1 MQWLRSGLSLLGLV
15 AAVCMPVIVAAQ
27 PPPAPPAGAN
37 AAAPAAAQNPPP
49 VVAENPPAGVP
60 KAPPVPPPGFGNA
73 PAVQAPAPPPPAGGM
88 ARGAKPAAA
97 RDDAEENGI
106 VMNFQDVDLDQLVKF
121 ISEITGRNFILDDRV
136 KGKVTIISPGK
147 ISIDEA
153 YAVFNSVLQ
162 VKGFTTVPS
171 GAVLKILPSQ
181 EAKSSTV
188 ETVFPGA
195 PRMKGDEF
203 ITKLMKLE
211 NVDVNNML
219 GIVQPLVSA
228 NGLLAAYTATN
239 TMIIIDSASNIDR
252 ISGILKE
259 LDVDVKDRGVEV
271 VRLNYAFA
279 GELAATLAQVLED
292 PANAAP
298 TGAVGP
304 RPGAAAAQAAAQARA
319 RPGVAAAAANAQP
332 VQGGTGAAAYK
343 IIPDERTNAL
353 ILVAGPLEMRK
364 IKDLI
369 VRLDVPL
376 PFGTGR
382 IHVYYLKFANAFEIV
397 PVLSDLIGGQGGPAG
412 LGAGLAARGLAGQTS
427 FRGGRLGQ
435 QGGLGGL
442 GSQFGSGTRGQFGGG
457 GFGGGG
463 FGGGGFG
470 GGGFGGGGF
479 GGGASG
485 SLRGGRGGGLG
496 GLGQGGV
503 ASIVGGGGGE
513 FEGQVRITADPST
526 NALIINASPQ
536 DYETLKQVIVQLDVR
551 RRQVYVEAIVM
562 EVRLSTQR
570 ALGIEMQGAAGTG
583 NGVLLGRV
591 NFRNLN
597 ALSDPTGAALGGI
610 SGLLAAAASNQT
622 IRLPNGT
629 VVPAQQLIITAS
641 EGNDDVNI
649 LSAPNIVTTDNQEA
663 EIVVGQ
669 NVPFIAS
676 TSTSETNLGNTFNT
690 IERRDVGITLR
701 LTPQI
706 SEGGMVRLDIFE
718 EVSALVQNALI
729 NANQLGPVTTIR
741 SATTSVVVRD
751 KQTVVIGGLISDGTD
766 NQENSVPFISDIP
779 VIGNLFRST
788 SGMREKINLLI
799 FLTPHIIRDA
809 AEHRDK
815 SVEERD
821 KMKSFMEERGIRY
834 RKRKIL
840 DNPSWTPDI
849 PKEGEAT
856 GGGDVAE
863 NRAKGATIY
872 SPPPLPAAGAGV
884 ATGAAGTQMAA
895 VDVNRPAIDAIR
907 SEPQPAVP
915 HPPARYVLL
924 AAFAQMGTPP
934 PGLQTASGLLAVEL
948 PQDSSLSNLFEA
960 GNQYR
965 FTSDKYEGYYRVLEA
980 YPTARE
986 ALLVYPEGLP
996 VDAAKGDYLHWRQ
1009 LDDATSSDVTAWSAL
1024 Q

>member
-1 MQWLRSGLSLLGLV
+1 MQWLRSGLSLLGLS
-15 AAVCMPVIVAAQ
+15 AVVCTAVIASAQ
-27 PPPAPPAGAN
+27 PPAAPPAGPEAGLP
-37 AAAPAAAQNPPP
+37 APAAAPPAAPAA
-49 VVAENPPAGVP
+49 PPAQV
-60 KAPPVPPPGFGNA
+60 A
-73 PAVQAPAPPPPAGGM
+73 PAVVPVRPAPAPPPAAAAPP
-88 ARGAKPAAA
+88 PAA
-97 RDDAEENGI
+97 DDKGI
-106 VMNFQDVDLDQLVKF
+106 IMNFQDIDLDALVKF

-147 ISIDEA
+147 ITVDEA

-171 GAVLKILPSQ
+171 GAVIKILPSQ

-188 ETVFPGA
+188 ETVFPGGPGVA
-195 PRMKGDEF
+195 GDEF
-203 ITKLMKLE
+203 ITKLISLD

-219 GIVQPLVSA
+219 PIVQPLVSA

-239 TMIIIDSASNIDR
+239 TMILIDSASNIDR
-252 ISGILKE
+252 ISAILDE
-259 LDVDVKDRGVEV
+259 LDVTDSERGVEV

-298 TGAVGP
+298 AGPLGAP
-304 RPGAAAAQAAAQARA
+304 AAAAQRA
-319 RPGVAAAAANAQP
+319 RPGQPASRARVQGAAGGAIQP
-332 VQGGTGAAAYK
+332 VQGGTGAASYK
-343 IIPDERTNAL
+343 ISPDERTNAL

-382 IHVYYLKFANAFEIV
+382 IHVYYLKHANAFEIV
-397 PVLSDLIGGQGGPAG
+397 PVLSDLIGGGGGAGG
-412 LGAGLAARGLAGQTS
+412 LGAGLLGRGLAGQTS

-435 QGGLGGL
+435 QGGLGGVGGL
-442 GSQFGSGTRGQFGGG
+442 NSGTRGQFGGG
-457 GFGGGG
+457 GGGFGGGGGG
-463 FGGGGFG
+463 FGGGGG
-470 GGGFGGGGF
+470 LGV

-485 SLRGGRGGGLG
+485 SLRGGRGGFG
-496 GLGQGGV
+496 GAGGGGP
-503 ASIVGGGGGE
+503 ASIAGGGGGE
-513 FEGQVRITADPST
+513 FEGEVRITADPST

-562 EVRLSTQR
+562 EVRLETNR
-570 ALGIEMQGAAGTG
+570 ALGIELQGAAGVN

-591 NFRNLN
+591 NFSRLDALN
-597 ALSDPTGAALGGI
+597 NPTALASLP
-610 SGLLAAAASNQT
+610 GLIAAAASNQT

-629 VVPAQQLIITAS
+629 VVPAQVALISAS
-641 EGNDDVNI
+641 EGNSDVNI

-701 LTPQI
+701 ITPQI
-706 SEGGMVRLDIFE
+706 SDGGMVRLDIFE
-718 EVSALVQNALI
+718 EVSALTFNALV
-729 NANQLGPVTTIR
+729 NAAQLGPVTTIR

-766 NQENSVPFISDIP
+766 NRENSVPLISDIP

-788 SGMREKINLLI
+788 EGRREKINLLI

-809 AEHRDK
+809 AEHRDR
-815 SVEERD
+815 SVQDRD

-834 RKRKIL
+834 RKRKVL

-849 PKEGEAT
+849 PAGDAT
-856 GGGDVAE
+856 GEQSED
-863 NRAKGATIY
+863 RAKGATIY
-872 SPPPLPAAGAGV
+872 RPPSLPPPGSTQPSTTALPADAG
-884 ATGAAGTQMAA
+884 MAA
-895 VDVNRPAIDAIR
+895 VDVNRPAVEAIR
-907 SEPQPAVP
+907 DVPQPEVP

-924 AAFAQMGTPP
+924 AAFAEMGTPP
-934 PGLQTASGLLAVEL
+934 PGLQSSSGLIAVEL
-948 PQDSSLSNLFEA
+948 PEDSSLTTLFQS
-960 GNQYR
+960 GSQYR
-965 FTSDKYEGYYRVLEA
+965 FASDRFEGYYRVLEA
-980 YPTARE
+980 YPTAQE
-986 ALLVYPEGLP
+986 ALLIYPEGLP
-996 VDAAKGDYLHWRQ
+996 VDAAKGDFLHWRTF
-1009 LDDATSSDVTAWSAL
+1009 DDATSADVTAWSAL
-1024 Q
+1024 H